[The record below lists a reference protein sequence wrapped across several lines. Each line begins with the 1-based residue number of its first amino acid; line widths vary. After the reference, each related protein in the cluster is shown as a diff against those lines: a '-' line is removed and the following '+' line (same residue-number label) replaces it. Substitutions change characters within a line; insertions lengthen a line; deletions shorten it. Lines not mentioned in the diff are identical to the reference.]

1 MDGDMN
7 IKMTSIKRNRTIFA
21 LSGIALAVS
30 TSTAFATDGI
40 YFTGNGAISSG
51 MGGAAIA
58 LPQDVA
64 SAVDNPAGL
73 AELESRVDF
82 YGNVVPLKA
91 DSTFGSTSNH
101 LFSSHVILSP
111 GFGLNYQIAPQ
122 WTFGVAVTSAGAAS
136 NYGRPVLPVSGAGDA
151 KASLIVVN
159 TSPTITY
166 KPLPSLSIGA
176 SLVFGVEQFRLNGL
190 VAQGPDG
197 SLAPVPTHGNQYA
210 TGIGAGMGVLWTPT
224 NMVSFGASYFTKTW
238 FTALPGYK
246 DDVLS
251 ASGGRTD
258 SPSRFGVGVAV
269 RPLPGLTIALDYL
282 RIEWSGAAGYNTST
296 TWGYRDQNVGRVGIS
311 YDINGKWTVRAGY
324 SFANNNV
331 DSNHTVANMYGPG
344 IIPRAATVG
353 ATYAIDKNNLITAAF
368 EYDIPTTIVG
378 TGPSLGT
385 NIRAKYQVY
394 TAGYT
399 HRF

>member
-1 MDGDMN
+1 MN
-7 IKMTSIKRNRTIFA
+7 IKINSIKRKRPFFL

-30 TSTAFATDGI
+30 TSNAFATDGI

-73 AELESRVDF
+73 AELGSRVDF
-82 YGNVVPLKA
+82 YGTVVPLTA

-101 LFSSHVILSP
+101 LFSSRVIVSP
-111 GFGLNYQIAPQ
+111 GFGLNYQIAPK
-122 WTFGVAVTSAGAAS
+122 WTFGVAITGAGAAS

-166 KPLPSLSIGA
+166 RPLTSLSIGA
-176 SLVFGVEQFRLNGL
+176 SLVFGVEQFRLGGL
-190 VAQGPDG
+190 IAPRPDG
-197 SLAPVPTHGNQYA
+197 ALEPVLSHGNEYA
-210 TGIGAGMGVLWTPT
+210 TGIGAGMGVLWTP
-224 NMVSFGASYFTKTW
+224 NNIVSFGVSYFTKTW

-246 DDVLS
+246 EDVLS
-251 ASGGRTD
+251 SSRGRTD
-258 SPSRFGVGVAV
+258 SPSRYGVGIAV

-311 YDINGKWTVRAGY
+311 YDINGKWTVRTGY

-331 DSNHTVANMYGPG
+331 DSNHTAANMYGPG
-344 IIPRAATVG
+344 ISPRAVTVG
-353 ATYAIDKNNLITAAF
+353 ATYAIDKNNLIIAAF

-378 TGPSLGT
+378 TGPSTGT
-385 NIRAKYQVY
+385 NIRATYQVY

>member
-1 MDGDMN
+1 MN
-7 IKMTSIKRNRTIFA
+7 IKINSIKQQRTFFA
-21 LSGIALAVS
+21 LSGIALAIS
-30 TSTAFATDGI
+30 TSNAFATDGI
-40 YFTGNGAISSG
+40 YFTGNGATSSG

-73 AELESRVDF
+73 AELGSRVDF
-82 YGNVVPLKA
+82 YGTVVPLTA

-101 LFSSHVILSP
+101 LFSSRVIVSP

-122 WTFGVAVTSAGAAS
+122 WTFGVAITGAGAAS

-176 SLVFGVEQFRLNGL
+176 SLVFGVEQFRLSGL
-190 VAQGPDG
+190 VAPGPDG
-197 SLAPVPTHGNQYA
+197 ALEPVPSHGNEYA

-224 NMVSFGASYFTKTW
+224 NMVSFGVSYFTKTW

-246 DDVLS
+246 EDVLS
-251 ASGGRTD
+251 PSGGRTD
-258 SPSRFGVGVAV
+258 SPSRYGVGVAL

-311 YDINGKWTVRAGY
+311 YDLNGKWTVRAGY

-344 IIPRAATVG
+344 ISPRAVTVG

-385 NIRAKYQVY
+385 NIRATYQVY
-394 TAGYT
+394 TAGYS